1 MPSAVKKAIIILVA
15 AFAAFYIFTQ
25 PEETAAVIKG
35 FFSGVL
41 RLFRALGS

>member
-1 MPSAVKKAIIILVA
+1 MPSAIKKAIFILLA

-25 PEETAAVIKG
+25 PEETANVVRG

-41 RLFRALGS
+41 RLFRALGA